1 MLHKRDLV
9 LLEFSILQYSGRGS
23 RDWRFVAVLIIN
35 IPIVSL
41 RYMPRIST

>member
-9 LLEFSILQYSGRGS
+9 LLQFGIVQYSGRGS

-35 IPIVSL
+35 TPIFSS
-41 RYMPRIST
+41 YMPQIST